1 MKTFWF
7 KRWERLSNWQRRVPV
22 GWQVTA
28 LVVLLVGGRYAWVV
42 AHRPA
47 HRMELAD
54 AYSINL
60 FYGAPQPDSTG
71 KRFTYVS
78 TAEQGF
84 AVFLVDTATGKKKS
98 VQEQNALGP
107 WGSFSDLKA
116 WPWSPDDALFV
127 YSASNHFHLC
137 AAETGRVTS
146 EVYVPVE
153 IAALTWVNP
162 QEFVCIG
169 RDDALYRIGKT
180 PAGSW
185 RLHEAVHSVRVF
197 ASSQND
203 PREGAA
209 KAFDGSPT
217 TKWYNNNRRGPW
229 WIQYQFPSGEPQAVE
244 QYRITSANDA
254 PERDP
259 KDWELQGSNDGR
271 TWVTLDARVGEV
283 FSERFQSKTY
293 WLRNKE
299 KFQSYRLW
307 ITKQAGAAD
316 NNMQLAELALFAPG
330 KASQL
335 EQVSLQRDPFVNPVS
350 LQALVDNV
358 IAWVS
363 GDGLWRM
370 DLATKKPELLLDS
383 QQTLAASL
391 HHASYSKRN
400 GRFLLSCQQ
409 NGKALLYEFDPQAT
423 DNGIRAV
430 PTGVG
435 LRDATWLGGSAE
447 RSGGLVAR
455 QNRVLVTQSK
465 NVPAVPSAM
474 SWANI
479 ENLTVTADG
488 RQAFLL
494 GTMTNEPAAGIW
506 HFNLETEVLRSVAAY
521 SDWPS
526 THARKIE
533 PLRDFILTDSG
544 KYTIYLPAD
553 FYEHPKRKYPLVIG
567 DTDFGFAARGAYG
580 RMWAPAMAAC
590 NAFVVIVNRKD
601 WFGGL
606 DQWGERVTAAVE
618 ELSTRLPIDQDRMF
632 LFAVSAETTYAGR
645 FLTNTSSRWR
655 GIMFLNPSGLPEFSN
670 LPSFQPMPKVMVSV
684 GELERRE
691 KQLKEF
697 QQKALQA
704 GVLMDV
710 AMAPGEKHHLVG
722 NAAQRQRTRAM
733 INFVFG
739 D

>member
-1 MKTFWF
+1 VKTFWF

-42 AHRPA
+42 AQRPA

-169 RDDALYRIGKT
+169 RDDALYRIAKT

-185 RLHEAVHSVRVF
+185 RLGEVVHSVRVF

-209 KAFDGSPT
+209 KAFDGLPAS
-217 TKWYNNNRRGPW
+217 KWYNNNRRGPW
-229 WIQYQFPSGEPQAVE
+229 WLQYQFPSGEPQAVE

-271 TWVTLDARVGEV
+271 TWVALDARVGEV

-330 KASQL
+330 QAGQM

-350 LQALVDNV
+350 LQALADNV

-363 GDGLWRM
+363 ADGLWKM

-383 QQTLAASL
+383 QQTLASSL
-391 HHASYSKRN
+391 HKASYSKVS
-400 GRFLLSCQQ
+400 GKFLLSCQQ
-409 NGKALLYEFDPQAT
+409 SGKSLLYEFDPQASENAVRT
-423 DNGIRAV
+423 V
-430 PTGVG
+430 PTGAG
-435 LRDATWLGGSAE
+435 LRDADWLGGAAE
-447 RSGGLVAR
+447 ANGGFVAR

-465 NVPAVPSAM
+465 NVPSVPAAM

-488 RQAFLL
+488 RQVFLL

-645 FLTNTSSRWR
+645 FLTNTPSRWR

-710 AMAPGEKHHLVG
+710 VMAPGEKHHLVG